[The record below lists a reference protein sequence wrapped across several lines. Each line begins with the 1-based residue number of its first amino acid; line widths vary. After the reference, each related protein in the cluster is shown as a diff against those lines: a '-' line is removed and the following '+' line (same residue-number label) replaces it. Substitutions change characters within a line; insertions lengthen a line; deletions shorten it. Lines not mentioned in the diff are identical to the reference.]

1 MVSRMVTATLS
12 SAAGTKPH
20 GKEPWDDV
28 DYYVCESVANGIA
41 RGSTDPVPN
50 CFKDE
55 TDKALAAIPGL

>member
-1 MVSRMVTATLS
+1 MVTATLS